1 MYHDLSQYY
10 WWCGMKRDISDFVS
24 RCLTCQ
30 QVKCEHQR
38 PGGVSQR
45 MPIPTWKW
53 ERITMDFVVGL
64 PTTTSG
70 YDSIWVI
77 ADRLTKSS
85 HFISVRVKYTTE
97 KLAELYISQ
106 IVRLHGVPISI
117 ISDRG
122 SLFTSLLEGITTW
135 SGYSVRYEYDI
146 SPSDRWSI

>member
-1 MYHDLSQYY
+1 MDE
-10 WWCGMKRDISDFVS
+10 KRDISDFVS

-53 ERITMDFVVGL
+53 ERITMDFVMGL
-64 PTTTSG
+64 PTTVGG

-77 ADRLTKSS
+77 VDRLTKSA
-85 HFISVRVKYTTE
+85 HFIPVRVKYTTE

-106 IVRLHGVPISI
+106 IVGLHGVPIFI
-117 ISDRG
+117 ILDRC
-122 SLFTSLLEGITTW
+122 
-135 SGYSVRYEYDI
+135 
-146 SPSDRWSI
+146 